1 MSHVGDILTA
11 MITHGDG
18 QLTPAE
24 ASSLLKAEHEN
35 KGYLAYHLDATVQT
49 EEVSSG
55 VHAVEACNRDA
66 HRQGDVSVQMSSTAQ
81 HSECEDDG
89 CLSAFLGKQDEGQDA
104 QYSKPRGFKVRRLNL
119 DPEDQ
124 TEMVRAY

>member
-1 MSHVGDILTA
+1 MMSHVGDILTA

-18 QLTPAE
+18 QLSPAE
-24 ASSLLKAEHEN
+24 ASALLKAEHEN
-35 KGYLAYHLDATVQT
+35 KGYLAYLLDAT

-81 HSECEDDG
+81 HSECKDAG
-89 CLSAFLGKQDEGQDA
+89 CLSAFLGKRDEGQDA
-104 QYSKPRGFKVRRLNL
+104 QYSKPRGFKVRHLNL